1 MGYSCG
7 LNTLYSSISSRSRY
21 AAILESDS
29 HHFLGFEPIW
39 NLLHSGGSRALLHRR
54 LHRLLHHHS
63 PLPLLSHFSQH
74 ACLPTEPEGTHLV
87 PNVLFLWVQCE
98 WACSQP
104 VSLALWKTR
113 FHENSD
119 RIEFLTRDQRRSHAQ
134 TIDDRCYFMY
144 CLNIGFISNYI

>member
-1 MGYSCG
+1 MEVTSFCCGLFVGYSCD

-74 ACLPTEPEGTHLV
+74 ARLPTEPEGTHLV
-87 PNVLFLWVQCE
+87 PNVLLLWVQCE
-98 WACSQP
+98 RARSQP

-119 RIEFLTRDQRRSHAQ
+119 RIEFLTRGGRMLRPLM
-134 TIDDRCYFMY
+134 IDA
-144 CLNIGFISNYI
+144 ISCIV